1 MPILGCTAR
10 ATAALFVFASHLV
23 FLVTPATGPLFLPCY
38 PVLFTAPPRGRL
50 APRPIAVTSLGAA
63 PFQSAM
69 ATTAQAAH
77 LHDFSKTYVNPW
89 IIAFT
94 VMLSTFME
102 VLDTSIANVALPHI
116 AGSLSAGVDE
126 STWVLTSYLV
136 SNAIVLPLTG
146 WFARLFGRKRFYMA
160 CVATFIV
167 SSFLC
172 GVAPSLTLLVFFRVL
187 QGAGGGGLQPVSQA
201 ILVESFPR
209 EKQGMGMAMYG
220 MGVVVAPI
228 IGPTLGGWLSDN
240 YSWRWIFFI
249 NIPIGILSLLMTSML
264 IVDPPHLS
272 GDGNGNGKGKVHID
286 YIGLG
291 LLSLGLG
298 FLQVV
303 LDKGQRDDWF
313 GSHFIVWC
321 TVVCAVGL
329 LGAIFWELRQKD
341 PVVELH
347 LFKDR
352 NYAFATITMFLLGV
366 VLYGSGVLLP
376 LLLQTLVG
384 YTAQLSG
391 YVLSP
396 GAVLTLVCLPL
407 VGWLLTRV
415 QARWLVIFG
424 LIILALGTFQLTH
437 LNLTAGFWT
446 FVVVWMVSR
455 AGMAFLFVPINVTA
469 FSFVPKYRMN
479 SATGLINLARNIGGS
494 VGISLVMTL
503 QARLAQMHQTN
514 LVGHMTP
521 LNSRY
526 QAALHGAAAVARAH
540 GADAVCA
547 AHQAQGLLYGE
558 LLQQSNMLAFL
569 DAFWILG
576 AICLAMIPM
585 MLFIKSAPRK
595 PSGSPPA
602 AH

>member
-1 MPILGCTAR
+1 MSTLAQSD
-10 ATAALFVFASHLV
+10 ALFHADTSR
-23 FLVTPATGPLFLPCY
+23 PA
-38 PVLFTAPPRGRL
+38 
-50 APRPIAVTSLGAA
+50 
-63 PFQSAM
+63 
-69 ATTAQAAH
+69 
-77 LHDFSKTYVNPW
+77 VNPW
-89 IIAFT
+89 LIAFT

-146 WFARLFGRKRFYMA
+146 WFSRLFGRKAFYMS
-160 CVATFIV
+160 CVLIFIG

-172 GVAPSLTLLVFFRVL
+172 GIAASLPLLVFFRVL

-209 EKQGMGMAMYG
+209 EKQGMAMAVYG

-228 IGPTLGGWLSDN
+228 VGPTLGGWITDN

-249 NIPIGILSLLMTSML
+249 NIPVGLLSLFLTSML
-264 IVDPPHLS
+264 IHDPPHVAGS
-272 GDGNGNGKGKVHID
+272 GDGKRVHID

-291 LLSLGLG
+291 LLSVGLG
-298 FLQVV
+298 CLQVV

-321 TVVCAVGL
+321 SIICATGL
-329 LGAIFWELRQKD
+329 IGAIFWELRQKE

-352 NYAFATITMFLLGV
+352 NYATATLLMFLLGV
-366 VLYGSGVLLP
+366 VLYGSTVLLP
-376 LLLQTLVG
+376 VLLQTLVG

-391 YVLSP
+391 LVLSP
-396 GAVLTLVCLPL
+396 GAIVTLVSLPL
-407 VGWLLTRV
+407 VGWLLARYH
-415 QARWLVIFG
+415 ARWLVIFG
-424 LIILALGTFQLTH
+424 LLTLSVGMFQLAYI
-437 LNLTAGFWT
+437 NLTTGFWT
-446 FVVVWMVSR
+446 FVYVWMISR
-455 AGMAFLFVPINVTA
+455 GGLAFLFVPINVVA
-469 FSFVPKYRMN
+469 FSFVPKERMN

-494 VGISLVMTL
+494 VGISLVTTL

-514 LVGHMTP
+514 LVSHLTP
-521 LNSRY
+521 LNPRY
-526 QAALHGAAAVARAH
+526 WTALHGLSSVLGAH
-540 GADAVCA
+540 GSSVIIAMR
-547 AHQAQGLLYGE
+547 QSQILLYDE
-558 LLQQSNMLAFL
+558 LLRQSAMLAFI
-569 DAFWILG
+569 DVFWILG
-576 AICLAMIPM
+576 CVCLAMIPLM
-585 MLFIKSAPRK
+585 FLIKSHRHTAGPI
-595 PSGSPPA
+595 A